1 VRSEPLV
8 SVITIFLDEEKY
20 LKEALGSILGQTYDN
35 WELLLVDDGSTDGST
50 DIAKYYAARYPGR
63 VRYLEHAGHQNRG
76 MSASRNLGITHAR
89 GEFIAFLDADDV
101 WMPRKL
107 TEQVSFLSRF
117 PEVGMVYGR
126 TLIWHSWTNNPE
138 DRERD
143 HLLGLGVS
151 PDQIVQPPSLFYVL
165 LQNKAQTPTT
175 CNALFRRELVN
186 QVGGLEESF
195 RGMYE
200 DQVLFAKV
208 HLHFPVYVSGHCWAK
223 YRQHS
228 ESSSTMPFNSQ
239 NYCSMRLPFLKW
251 LSAYLIQTGIP
262 HDSRVWKVLEKERW
276 LCHHPGYFR
285 LLNLYWHRKGQVAAW
300 LGRNQE
306 NKAYSACR

>member
-1 VRSEPLV
+1 MRRGTLV
-8 SVITIFLDEEKY
+8 S
-20 LKEALGSILGQTYDN
+20 A
-35 WELLLVDDGSTDGST
+35 
-50 DIAKYYAARYPGR
+50 
-63 VRYLEHAGHQNRG
+63 
-76 MSASRNLGITHAR
+76 HAR

-107 TEQVSFLSRF
+107 AEQVSLFNRF

-138 DRERD
+138 DQERD
-143 HLLGLGVS
+143 HLLDLGVS

-175 CNALFRRELVN
+175 CNALFRRSILTN
-186 QVGGLEESF
+186 LGGFEESF

-208 HLHFPVYVSGHCWAK
+208 HLRFPVYVSGQCWAK

-228 ESSSTMPFNSQ
+228 ESVQRGTIQQPKLLREAFALSGVAV
-239 NYCSMRLPFLKW
+239 RLFDW
-251 LSAYLIQTGIP
+251 IRGTG
-262 HDSRVWKVLEKERW
+262 HDSPLWKALEKETVAVPPSRAIFGLEPVLASEKSNRRMARQDNAGKQAFPRPYEDDVADTSLRSSPFFSMQKNSW
-276 LCHHPGYFR
+276 
-285 LLNLYWHRKGQVAAW
+285 RKPSTASSRKLSRIGSYCWWTTDRQTGAA
-300 LGRNQE
+300 Q
-306 NKAYSACR
+306 